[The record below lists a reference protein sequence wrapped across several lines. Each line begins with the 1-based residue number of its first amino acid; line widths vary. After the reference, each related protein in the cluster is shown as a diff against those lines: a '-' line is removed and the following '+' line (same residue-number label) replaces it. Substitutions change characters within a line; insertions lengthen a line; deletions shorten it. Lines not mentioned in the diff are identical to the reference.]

1 MRTLGVVGPTKFCI
15 VFVVPT
21 PVNPTFENV
30 IGLGTGV
37 HPDI

>member
-1 MRTLGVVGPTKFCI
+1 MHALGVVGLTKFCVVLI
-15 VFVVPT
+15 VPT

-30 IGLGTGV
+30 RGLGTGV